1 MPALDTPAVA
11 IRRDAAELPEEDVT
25 HSDYGWVMFFVFTAA
40 VLAITF
46 AVAAL
51 ALVPTWWML
60 GVVFGVHLA
69 VTAVT
74 TRVVLGAFEEGSDYD
89 APAVQAAASTT
100 RTPRVPELGS
110 PGVSL
115 AHSRFQ

>member
-1 MPALDTPAVA
+1 MPALDTSAVA

-40 VLAITF
+40 VLAISF

-60 GVVFGVHLA
+60 GIVFGVHLA

-74 TRVVLGAFEEGSDYD
+74 TKVVLGAFEQGSDAD
-89 APAVQAAASTT
+89 APAVQAAAPTT
-100 RTPRVPELGS
+100 RVPRVSDLAG
-110 PGVSL
+110 PGVPL
-115 AHSRFQ
+115 AHSR